1 MKNHSFP
8 LVGIILVI
16 LLFAH
21 CSKENTPD
29 PPPPPPPP
37 TVVKYTLSV
46 TVSPA
51 SSGSVSPSSG
61 SYAKGSSVTITSTP
75 ATGYDFKEWSGSGI
89 TSSANPLSFTMNN
102 DMNINAI
109 FELKSYPLIITIEGE
124 GQVTKEETSQ
134 KTTST
139 HGTTYNLTAVAS
151 NGWEF
156 LEWKGDLTGS
166 SNPAQITV
174 VDSTNI
180 TCVFRQL

>member
-1 MKNHSFP
+1 MNNKYFR
-8 LVGIILVI
+8 LVGIILVAI
-16 LLFAH
+16 LFIH
-21 CSKENTPD
+21 CSKEETPD
-29 PPPPPPPP
+29 PPPDPPPA
-37 TVVKYTLSV
+37 VIKYTLTV
-46 TVSPA
+46 TVSPSA
-51 SSGSVSPSSG
+51 SGSVSPSSG
-61 SYAKGSSVTITSTP
+61 SYTKGSSVSLTPTP

-89 TSSANPLSFTMNN
+89 TSSAIPLTFTMNN

-124 GQVTKEETSQ
+124 GQVTREETST
-134 KTTST
+134 KTTAT
-139 HGTTYNLTAVAS
+139 HGTTYNLTAVPS

-156 LEWKGDLTGS
+156 LEWKGDLVGS